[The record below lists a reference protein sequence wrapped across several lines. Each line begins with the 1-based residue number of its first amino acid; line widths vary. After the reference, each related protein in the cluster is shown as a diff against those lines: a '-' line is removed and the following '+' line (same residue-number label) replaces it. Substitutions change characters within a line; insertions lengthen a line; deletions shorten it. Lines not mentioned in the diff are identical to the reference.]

1 MINFSME
8 KMERFWVNHAFAN
21 STESSNLF
29 VTQDK
34 NVQFRCDQ
42 IFFKAIK
49 NGRALL
55 ELSMEK
61 KAKVPKYFYKYSIMP
76 DKSNFIA
83 MEKRVLAP
91 MLWKSNMFMP

>member
-1 MINFSME
+1 VVFINCHKNSNGMINFSME

-42 IFFKAIK
+42 NFFKAIK

-61 KAKVPKYFYKYSIMP
+61 KL
-76 DKSNFIA
+76 KSQNTFINIA
-83 MEKRVLAP
+83 
-91 MLWKSNMFMP
+91 